1 MIGKSQSLMC
11 TKKKDGTVIVE
22 TPNKQVKNLYEDLK
36 VRIPSSIDVKQFAEE
51 TLGLTLKQR

>member
-22 TPNKQVKNLYEDLK
+22 TPNKQVKNLYENLNVK
-36 VRIPSSIDVKQFAEE
+36 IPSSIDIKQFAEK
-51 TLGLTLKQR
+51 TIGLMLKQ